1 MGIHLWDSMHM
12 NKMQPSKKFASDN
25 LTKLMAKKAELDTLD
40 KVAAKSGLGRGT
52 IDRMKKAQ
60 TAITLDTLDD
70 VAKAFKLHPWQLIQP
85 DLGMYVIVANQQ
97 EQELLAEFRA
107 MSANAKNA
115 LLMSAKSLERDK
127 AQEVSLRDDALP
139 IRKK

>member
-1 MGIHLWDSMHM
+1 
-12 NKMQPSKKFASDN
+12 
-25 LTKLMAKKAELDTLD
+25 
-40 KVAAKSGLGRGT
+40 
-52 IDRMKKAQ
+52 
-60 TAITLDTLDD
+60 
-70 VAKAFKLHPWQLIQP
+70 
-85 DLGMYVIVANQQ
+85 MYVIVANQQ